1 MQHYKHDAHTAL
13 ILLTVF
19 VLLCICEE
27 KRCRL
32 QHVLGRDERAPPRA
46 VAEKSDNVKFVMAC
60 NIIFMQHRIHD
71 TFACL
76 RFASNETSTFVLT
89 FVVLA
94 IPSNGA

>member
-46 VAEKSDNVKFVMAC
+46 VAEKSDNVKFVMDSD
-60 NIIFMQHRIHD
+60 RD
-71 TFACL
+71 PL
-76 RFASNETSTFVLT
+76 RKNSFRQRRR
-89 FVVLA
+89 
-94 IPSNGA
+94 